1 MNVPSWRNTSHIHTP
16 MPKKKQY
23 LYINIKYLF
32 IYDVECIWFNA
43 MHVHCPNKY
52 GRMDATTLKFL
63 ILHYYTSMVGTNTT
77 INMHT
82 KKDDANTKGLTAQCQ
97 RSLAGVLLPRVRIL
111 GATPLWF
118 RGFPWSFLIKKTKM
132 MQMQECNAKMNG
144 I

>member
-1 MNVPSWRNTSHIHTP
+1 MSPHGEIHPTFIHQCQ
-16 MPKKKQY
+16 KQKQY

-32 IYDVECIWFNA
+32 IYNVECIWFNA

-52 GRMDATTLKFL
+52 GRMDTTTLKFL

-77 INMHT
+77 INMNT
-82 KKDDANTKGLTAQCQ
+82 KKDDANAKGLTAQCQ

-118 RGFPWSFLIKKTKM
+118 RGFPWSFPIKKTKM